1 MFPPKQNLWFEK
13 MYPASLYRSWK
24 EFSKVLKHLPS
35 SVMKPDSRK
44 EQTFV
49 STRLM
54 LPPIV
59 NSEFITWLKRK
70 KAKIEGIQSFIRDWL
85 VRNEKTA
92 EMLYQGFHVRRI
104 SDNKSAEQNEKQRAP
119 EKKLQHQLSS
129 AKGQTRWLKRPNE
142 INRRRKQPLIR
153 WKFLFTL
160 YNAIILLW

>member
-1 MFPPKQNLWFEK
+1 M
-13 MYPASLYRSWK
+13 
-24 EFSKVLKHLPS
+24 VVKHLPS

-92 EMLYQGFHVRRI
+92 EMLYQGFQVAVFQITNRQSRTKTCVSQKRSFSI
-104 SDNKSAEQNEKQRAP
+104 NYQAQ
-119 EKKLQHQLSS
+119 
-129 AKGQTRWLKRPNE
+129 KGR
-142 INRRRKQPLIR
+142 LIDWR
-153 WKFLFTL
+153 GPTELTGEANSLWYAANFYLL
-160 YNAIILLW
+160 EYIGIILFDKRR